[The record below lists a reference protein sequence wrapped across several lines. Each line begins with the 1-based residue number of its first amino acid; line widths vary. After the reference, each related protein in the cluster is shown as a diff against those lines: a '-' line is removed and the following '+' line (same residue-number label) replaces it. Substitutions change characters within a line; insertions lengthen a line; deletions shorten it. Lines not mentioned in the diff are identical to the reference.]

1 MVEHIDLGL
10 RVATVLSCKKVNGT
24 RMLHEILVD
33 CGEEGTMRIASS
45 IPGQDYGK
53 VLVGRQ
59 ILVQVGVPEVTIMGV
74 KSQAR
79 LLCCRSD
86 GGKPGMV
93 SGKPVMLV
101 PEEKI
106 PAGSSAW

>member
-1 MVEHIDLGL
+1 MVEHLDLGL
-10 RVATVLSCKKVNGT
+10 RVATVLSCRKVNGT
-24 RMLHEILVD
+24 RMLHEIAVD
-33 CGEEGTMRIASS
+33 CGEDGTKNIASS

-53 VLVGRQ
+53 ELVGRQ
-59 ILVQVGVPEVTIMGV
+59 ILVQIGVPEVTIMGV

-86 GGKPGMV
+86 GGKPGVV
-93 SGKPVMLV
+93 SGKPIMLV
-101 PEEKI
+101 PEESI